1 MKKIIAI
8 LVILFAT
15 AGCKQL
21 MHGEMQPV
29 KEINFK
35 EKIYSTTCSGAV
47 EDMGACDSKARD
59 TCKGEYTVMRRFET
73 IAHGARRELTFQ
85 CKK

>member
-1 MKKIIAI
+1 MKKIIG
-8 LVILFAT
+8 VFFVLFVT
-15 AGCKQL
+15 VGCKQL

-29 KEINFK
+29 KEINVK
-35 EKIYSTTCSGAV
+35 EKIYFTTCSGAV
-47 EDMGACDSKARD
+47 EDSTTCVTKARD
-59 TCKGEYTVMRRFET
+59 TCKGDYTVLNRFET